1 MNFNRLTQ
9 ENSRNKSNKKMMDY
23 MLPNYNMGIGTRG
36 SYFDSLREQGIYL
49 EDMDGYTSNINVE
62 SYLKNGRDG
71 NMVSRPV
78 DDIPQINDKYKGYKP
93 KSLNV
98 DALSGMLKSK
108 LNMTDKEIT
117 EKSYNRFEPL
127 VPELRK
133 NIQSTSHIIPKY
145 WVRGGMDTRAM
156 IRDVDYLKACGLR

>member
-1 MNFNRLTQ
+1 
-9 ENSRNKSNKKMMDY
+9 
-23 MLPNYNMGIGTRG
+23 
-36 SYFDSLREQGIYL
+36 
-49 EDMDGYTSNINVE
+49 MDGYTSNINVE
-62 SYLKNGRDG
+62 SYLKNGKDG
-71 NMVSRPV
+71 NMVSRPI